1 MPAEHLDPQALQ
13 LQGAVEELQRLIHR
27 VYPSATFQVVP
38 GDDPAGTYVIA
49 TVDVEDTETVID
61 VYLDRLLEFQ
71 IDAGLPVYVVPV
83 RPLPRVPVP

>member
-13 LQGAVEELQRLIHR
+13 LKGAVEELQRLIHR
-27 VYPSATFQVVP
+27 VYPTATFQVIP

-61 VYLDRLLEFQ
+61 VYLDRLL
-71 IDAGLPVYVVPV
+71 
-83 RPLPRVPVP
+83 